1 MRENSFETLVL
12 RNGEVTVYADRRIL
26 VFDPI
31 LAGELGYNAV
41 EHAPYIATED
51 LGAKLLQSLT
61 EFERRVLAERENLTL
76 RRELKRKKSE
86 VTGLIVLAM
95 SLAATLFAMFFSS

>member
-1 MRENSFETLVL
+1 MRENSFETLIL
-12 RNGEVTVYADRRIL
+12 RNGEVTVYADCRVL

-31 LAGELGYNAV
+31 LAGEPGYNAV
-41 EHAPYIATED
+41 EHAPYIAADD
-51 LGAKLLQSLT
+51 LSFKLLQSLT

-76 RRELKRKKSE
+76 RSELKKKKSE
-86 VTGLIVLAM
+86 VAGLIVLSM